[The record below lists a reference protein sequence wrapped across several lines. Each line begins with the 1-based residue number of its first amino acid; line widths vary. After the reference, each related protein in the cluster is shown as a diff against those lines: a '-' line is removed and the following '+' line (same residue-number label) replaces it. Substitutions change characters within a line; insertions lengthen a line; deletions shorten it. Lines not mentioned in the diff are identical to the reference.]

1 MVLTNLN
8 KLNQLIQKLGT
19 PLIHQKPD
27 DKHKLFVV
35 QKISQIM
42 SVKSLP
48 EQNTAK
54 DDATD
59 PALLLRK
66 RAMFIMPATLES
78 SKIQI
83 DDVLTT
89 YTQIDEHHVKI
100 NNEYLVDDINKIKI
114 GENQYIY
121 EISQFK
127 QDIQLLSNNKVEK

>member
-1 MVLTNLN
+1 
-8 KLNQLIQKLGT
+8 
-19 PLIHQKPD
+19 
-27 DKHKLFVV
+27 
-35 QKISQIM
+35 M

-83 DDVLTT
+83 DDVLAT

>member
-1 MVLTNLN
+1 
-8 KLNQLIQKLGT
+8 
-19 PLIHQKPD
+19 
-27 DKHKLFVV
+27 
-35 QKISQIM
+35 M
-42 SVKSLP
+42 SIKSLQ

-54 DDATD
+54 DDATE

-66 RAMFIMPATLES
+66 RAVFILPVTQES

-83 DDVLTT
+83 DDVLAT
-89 YTQIDEHHVKI
+89 YMQIDERHAKI